1 MSPNATITLVLTLFG
16 SLALSACSSSRQI
29 AVDYPKAEAI
39 ALPPLNG
46 QKQVSADDYYV
57 QLLSEFDFK
66 TDNALKSGCSDF
78 GNHYEN
84 IDLSAALIFSLRNE
98 AMKFK
103 RESNG
108 FLYQAGNGKCNFK
121 LETRKQILTPWLRLD
136 TAKDTVIDYNFLTS
150 HSSESNLNQVF
161 NDVNAASNLLALT
174 GVGTGVA
181 VLGKTAS
188 TWAQQNTQLSSKSA
202 ASAQHSSETHT
213 LPKLVNLDVARPQLL
228 ENHLGVYEVINGG
241 LQFWSS
247 QTRLLGDMR
256 IYPQLSSSLLLK
268 TDHDGVPDAHDL
280 SLDEL
285 WHIPMQGTEGDS
297 RLKQV
302 VEITGQ
308 SNNLNL
314 NPDWQNYGE
323 VDNQCRKLKLSLKD
337 LGFNKF
343 DRNAVLYYF
352 LLQSP
357 DWKNFNI
364 TSQRA
369 MADSIRPKQLDDYR
383 SKDFSGCL
391 ADEDYDAM
399 KAMHLAVNSHQ
410 DWDNL
415 STSRQKKEDSFAAVQ
430 SVGRQLLAAL
440 KNSDQEEMS
449 RQLYPLLNHDK
460 QGIGN
465 SLLQNNL
472 GNFALETLLGIPA
485 MNSEGVVVNASQIA
499 NLFSHLGIENFSCVR
514 PALEQGKPLSHIG
527 IFLFATKP
535 GSPREKGGALEF
547 ELAQGKIIRLSFQHP
562 SFRDFEQNLSDY
574 PDLGGCHIDGELMN
588 RLH

>member
-1 MSPNATITLVLTLFG
+1 MHLKTALSFVLTIIG
-16 SLALSACSSSRQI
+16 SMALSGCASSRQI
-29 AVDYPKAEAI
+29 AVDYPKSDAKAI
-39 ALPPLNG
+39 HPLNG
-46 QKQVSADDYYV
+46 QNQVSADDYYV

-66 TDNALKSGCSDF
+66 ADNALKSGCSDF
-78 GNHYEN
+78 GSHYEN
-84 IDLSAALIFSLRNE
+84 VDLSAALIFSLRNDTL
-98 AMKFK
+98 KFK

-188 TWAQQNTQLSSKSA
+188 TWAQQNTQLSSKPS

-213 LPKLVNLDVARPQLL
+213 LPSMVNLDVAHPQLL
-228 ENHLGVYEVINGG
+228 ENHLGVYEIINGG
-241 LQFWSS
+241 VQFWTS
-247 QTRLLGDMR
+247 QTRLLGEMR
-256 IYPQLSSSLLLK
+256 VYPQLSSSLLLK
-268 TDHDGVPDAHDL
+268 SDRDGVPDAHDL

-285 WHIPMQGTEGDS
+285 WHTPMQGGEGDN

-302 VEITGQ
+302 IEKAGQ

-314 NPDWQNYGE
+314 NPDWQNYSE
-323 VDNQCRKLKLSLKD
+323 VENQCRKLKLSLKD

-369 MADSIRPKQLDDYR
+369 MADSIRPKQLEDFR

-391 ADEDYDAM
+391 AEEDYQAM
-399 KAMHLAVNSHQ
+399 EAMHLAINTHQ

-415 STSRQKKEDSFAAVQ
+415 TSSRQKKEDSFAAVQ

-449 RQLYPLLNHDK
+449 RQLYPLLNNDK
-460 QGIGN
+460 QGAGY
-465 SLLQNNL
+465 SLIQNNL
-472 GNFALETLLGIPA
+472 GNFTLESLLGIPA
-485 MNSEGVVVNASQIA
+485 MNSEGVAVNAGQIA
-499 NLFSHLGIENFSCVR
+499 NLFSHLGIEAFSCVR
-514 PALEQGKPLSHIG
+514 PAVEQGKPLSHIG
-527 IFLFATKP
+527 IILFATKP

-547 ELAQGKIIRLSFQHP
+547 ELAQGKIIRISFQHP
-562 SFRDFEQNLSDY
+562 SFRDFEQTLLDY
-574 PDLGGCHIDGELMN
+574 PDLGGCHVDNDMLN